1 MGRNSTRKKKFL
13 DEFLA
18 DPAKNGAEAARK
30 AGWSEATCKQA
41 AWSLLHRDPF
51 IKAELEKRLGVA
63 MAKAEATVED
73 VVQDVLKL
81 RGEAELVGDRNL
93 RLKCNE
99 FLAKYL
105 GMFIER
111 HEDVGVTAL
120 VERLD
125 QARKNVTGLDRTLE
139 HAAAERFL
147 LGTGADTDFE
157 DLPSL
162 PVAAGRHRNESS
174 ATPVE
179 SPSAVPPAEIPATR
193 RRDEPIPIYHDWVK
207 QLTG

>member
-1 MGRNSTRKKKFL
+1 VGRNSTRKKKFL

-30 AGWSEATCKQA
+30 AGWSEATAKQA
-41 AWSLLHRDPF
+41 AWNLLHRDPW
-51 IKAELEKRLGVA
+51 IKKELQDRLGVA

-99 FLAKYL
+99 FLGKYL

-120 VERLD
+120 VERLE
-125 QARKNVTGLDRTLE
+125 QARKQATLE
-139 HAAAERFL
+139 LPRVTERAAAEKFL
-147 LGTGADTDFE
+147 LGTGADADFE
-157 DLPSL
+157 
-162 PVAAGRHRNESS
+162 EI
-174 ATPVE
+174 
-179 SPSAVPPAEIPATR
+179 PPAADRHPAESETAPAETPAVVATAVGPASR
-193 RRDEPIPIYHDWVK
+193 QGRLYNDWVK

>member
-1 MGRNSTRKKKFL
+1 M

-18 DPAKNGAEAARK
+18 GSAKNGAEAARK
-30 AGWSEATCKQA
+30 AGWSKATCKQA
-41 AWSLLHRDPF
+41 AWNLLHRDPWV
-51 IKAELEKRLGVA
+51 KKELQDRLGVA

-99 FLAKYL
+99 FLGKYL

-120 VERLD
+120 VERLEA
-125 QARKNVTGLDRTLE
+125 ARKQVTLPASTERVEAEKWMLKPANVD
-139 HAAAERFL
+139 A
-147 LGTGADTDFE
+147 DFE
-157 DLPSL
+157 DLPSPAAHPAEPETAPTDL
-162 PVAAGRHRNESS
+162 PVV
-174 ATPVE
+174 ATVGVPV
-179 SPSAVPPAEIPATR
+179 PR
-193 RRDEPIPIYHDWVK
+193 RRAEPEYKDWVK

>member
-1 MGRNSTRKKKFL
+1 VGRNSTRKKKFL

-30 AGWSEATCKQA
+30 AGWSEATAKQA
-41 AWSLLHRDPF
+41 AWNLLHRDPW
-51 IKAELEKRLGVA
+51 IKKELQDRLGVA

-99 FLAKYL
+99 FLGKYL

-120 VERLD
+120 VERLEL
-125 QARKNVTGLDRTLE
+125 ARKQALVVGERAE
-139 HAAAERFL
+139 AERFL
-147 LGTGADTDFE
+147 LGTGADADFE
-157 DLPSL
+157 DIPSL
-162 PVAAGRHRNESS
+162 PVAEGRHPSEVEK
-174 ATPVE
+174 TPAD
-179 SPSAVPPAEIPATR
+179 SSAVPPAEVPVSKK
-193 RRDEPIPIYHDWVK
+193 RDVPVEPYRDWVK

>member
-1 MGRNSTRKKKFL
+1 VGRNSTRKKKFL

-30 AGWSEATCKQA
+30 AGWSEATAKQA
-41 AWSLLHRDPF
+41 AWNLLHRDPWV
-51 IKAELEKRLGVA
+51 KAELEKRLGVA

-73 VVQDVLKL
+73 VVADVLKL

-99 FLAKYL
+99 FLGRYL

-111 HEDVGVTAL
+111 HEDVGISQL
-120 VERLD
+120 VERLEL
-125 QARKNVTGLDRTLE
+125 ARKQALVVGERRE
-139 HAAAERFL
+139 AERFL
-147 LGTGADTDFE
+147 LGTGADADFE
-157 DLPSL
+157 DIPSS
-162 PVAAGRHRNESS
+162 PVAEGRHPSEVEK
-174 ATPVE
+174 TPAD
-179 SPSAVPPAEIPATR
+179 SSAVPPAEVPVSK
-193 RRDEPIPIYHDWVK
+193 RRDVPVEPYRDWVK